1 MKPQLAEDAD
11 LDRVIYPCGVQPKFD
26 GVRAGIYSP
35 IGLTG
40 RSLDPFA
47 GYGITEYFSRPEWLG
62 YDGEMVLGD
71 NPYSTERLC
80 NLTSG
85 AMGKFKGITE
95 MADLH
100 WHLFDYLTPETVKL
114 PYIARYGMLRD
125 RLAKWTPGGKRL
137 HIVPMDFAQNR
148 KELDRLIQN
157 HIELGAEGTIIRN
170 LNALPKEGRPTKT
183 GQQLWRVKSWV
194 TGEIRVEE
202 IIQGESNRNAPKT
215 NSLGKMERSSAKAG
229 KVPNGQIGSLKGP
242 LLEDLIHPHTGIC
255 LLKQG
260 TMVTVSRGEMDASEA
275 KAWFED
281 QSQILGW
288 AATFKSMPHG
298 MKDVLRMPTFK
309 SKRLPADMSRVKRRL
324 R

>member
-1 MKPQLAEDAD
+1 MKPQLAEDAI
-11 LDRVIYPCGVQPKFD
+11 LDQVKYPCGVQPKFD
-26 GVRAGIYSP
+26 GVRAGIYSMK
-35 IGLTG
+35 GLTG

-47 GYGITEYFSRPEWLG
+47 GFGITEYFSRPEWLG
-62 YDGEMVLGD
+62 YDGEMVLGE

-85 AMGKFKGITE
+85 AMGKFKGVTK

-100 WHLFDYLTPETVKL
+100 WHLFDYLTPETIQL
-114 PYIARYGMLRD
+114 PYIVRYQMLRD
-125 RLAKWTPGGKRL
+125 RLAKWTPGGKRIHL
-137 HIVPMDFAQNR
+137 VPMDIATNR

-157 HIELGAEGTIIRN
+157 HIDLGAEGTIIRN

-194 TGEIRVEE
+194 TGEIRVDE
-202 IIQGESNRNAPKT
+202 IIQGESNRNEAKT
-215 NSLGKMERSSAKAG
+215 NSLGKTERSSSKAG
-229 KVPNGQIGSLKGP
+229 KVPNGQVGSLKGP
-242 LLEDLIHPHTGIC
+242 LIEDLLHPHTGVL

-260 TMVTVSRGEMDASEA
+260 TVVTVSKGEMTTAEA
-275 KAWFED
+275 QHYFRNPTEL
-281 QSQILGW
+281 LGW

-309 SKRLPADMSRVKRRL
+309 SKRLLADMSRVKRKIR
-324 R
+324 